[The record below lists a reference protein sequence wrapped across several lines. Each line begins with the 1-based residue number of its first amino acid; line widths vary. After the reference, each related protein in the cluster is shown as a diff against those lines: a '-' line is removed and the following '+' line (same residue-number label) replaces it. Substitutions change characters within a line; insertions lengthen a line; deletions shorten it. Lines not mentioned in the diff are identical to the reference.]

1 MPLKSTV
8 GRLRKKAGRFIA
20 RKREEN
26 REIAKIRRV
35 EAQKQRLETARYREK
50 TRGEQRRKYIAA
62 GGLGG
67 EMRRGFGGV
76 AQAFRGGPVMA
87 TPRLAPRRKKKA
99 KKKRKK
105 R

>member
-1 MPLKSTV
+1 MKKLTKDIEKFTKGSATLGV
-8 GRLRKKAGRFIA
+8 GSAVT
-20 RKREEN
+20 
-26 REIAKIRRV
+26 AKLGYGSSGM
-35 EAQKQRLETARYREK
+35 A
-50 TRGEQRRKYIAA
+50 AA

-87 TPRLAPRRKKKA
+87 QPRLAPRRKKKA

-105 R
+105 KQ